1 MKKILAILLGMIF
14 SPHLFANNSLCAT
27 VKIEIKQE
35 LTLERQ
41 AFEASMKI
49 SNGLDSFALNN
60 VSVTLNFSDAEG
72 KPVIVSSD
80 PNATMA
86 SFYVRLDDTTGVSSL
101 NDLGRGRVS
110 GGTIAAATSS
120 EIKWLMIPVPGSA
133 NNLPEGKL
141 YFVGAKLSYEY
152 GGQQEEIEVDP
163 DTIVVRPMPQLTLD
177 YLDRKSTRLNSSHV
191 RISYAVF
198 CLKKKN
204 A

>member
-1 MKKILAILLGMIF
+1 MKKVLAILLGMIF
-14 SPHLFANNSLCAT
+14 SPYLFANNSLCAT

-120 EIKWLMIPVPGSA
+120 DVKWLMSPVPGAA
-133 NNLPEGKL
+133 NNSPGGKL
-141 YFVGAKLSYEY
+141 DFGGDSMIYEY
-152 GGQQEEIEVDP
+152 GGQQEAIEVDP
-163 DTIVVRPMPQLTLD
+163 DAIVVRPMRQAALD
-177 YLDRKSTRLNSSHV
+177 YLSTANVLGED
-191 RISYAVF
+191 AF
-198 CLKKKN
+198 T
-204 A
+204 